1 MCTPGEGSAFQYP
14 RHLLSADMDEW
25 HVGLK
30 EARERE
36 DARDKELMA
45 LIEAAK
51 ACPAPRPT

>member
-1 MCTPGEGSAFQYP
+1 MLTPGEGPAFQYA

-25 HVGLK
+25 HLRLK